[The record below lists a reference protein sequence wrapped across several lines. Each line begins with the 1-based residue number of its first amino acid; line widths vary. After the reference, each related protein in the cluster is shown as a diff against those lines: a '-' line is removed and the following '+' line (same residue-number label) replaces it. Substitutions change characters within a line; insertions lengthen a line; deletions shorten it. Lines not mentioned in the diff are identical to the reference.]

1 MTGDDL
7 KALREKRGLT
17 QTQMAAFVNELTGR
31 RYDKQRLS
39 KWETGKEALPRD
51 VQGRL
56 LLLSLEHPP
65 TEPPRR
71 GTTIA
76 IGLQKGGTAKTATS
90 INVAFLLARAGS
102 RVLLVDADPQ
112 GNATVH
118 VGVPQSD
125 VVALT
130 EAGRVL
136 YHALMGKAALADVI
150 RPTGIAGLDIV
161 PSSIALASADTEL
174 PGNLTNAQTAMAEM
188 LDAVRGDYDFILID
202 CAPNLG
208 AVTINAL
215 TAADYVLIPCQ
226 AEPHAI
232 LGVSAFLDTVARI
245 QRRLNPGLRVL
256 GVLPTMLNARQ
267 TQDRSSLE
275 DIGRL
280 WGSEYRVFPPVPRAT
295 IYAQAAG
302 ANVITLDADIGAPGV
317 ESYAAIA
324 EALLTASGRVRE
336 TVDAA

>member
-1 MTGDDL
+1 MTGDEL

-17 QTQMAAFVNELTGR
+17 QTQMAAVVNDLTGR
-31 RYDKQRLS
+31 KYDKQRLS

-51 VQGRL
+51 VLGRL
-56 LLLSLEHPP
+56 LLLALEQEP
-65 TEPPRR
+65 TQQPRK
-71 GTTIA
+71 GATIA

-90 INVAFLLARAGS
+90 INVAYVLARAGN

-118 VGVPQSD
+118 VGVPQAE

-136 YHALMGKAALADVI
+136 YHALMGKANLADVVQ
-150 RPTGIAGLDIV
+150 PTSVEGLDVV

-188 LDAVRGDYDFILID
+188 LEAVKPNYDYIVID

-215 TAADYVLIPCQ
+215 TAADFVLIPCQ

-232 LGVSAFLDTVARI
+232 LGVNAFLDTVSKI
-245 QRRLNPGLRVL
+245 QRRLNPGLAIL
-256 GVLPTMLNARQ
+256 GILPTMLNHRQ

-275 DIGRL
+275 DIARL
-280 WGSEYRVFPPVPRAT
+280 WGAEYRVFPPVPRAT

-317 ESYAAIA
+317 ESYTAIA
-324 EALLTASGRVRE
+324 GALLKATGRFPE
-336 TVDAA
+336 AADAA

>member
-31 RYDKQRLS
+31 KYDKQRLS

-51 VQGRL
+51 VLGRL
-56 LLLSLEHPP
+56 LLLSLEQPP

-71 GTTIA
+71 GTVIA
-76 IGLQKGGTAKTATS
+76 VGLQKGGTAKTATS
-90 INVAFLLARAGS
+90 INVAFMLARSGN

-118 VGVPQSD
+118 VGVPQAD
-125 VVALT
+125 VVTLT

-136 YHALMGKAALADVI
+136 YHALMGKAKLADVI
-150 RPTGIAGLDIV
+150 RPTGVEGLDVV

-188 LDAVRGDYDFILID
+188 LDAVRGDYDFIMID

-232 LGVSAFLDTVARI
+232 LGVNAFLDTVARI
-245 QRRLNPGLRVL
+245 QRRLNPGLQVL
-256 GVLPTMLNARQ
+256 GVLPTMLNPRQ

-280 WGSEYRVFPPVPRAT
+280 WGTDYRVFPPVPRAT

-324 EALLTASGRVRE
+324 GALLKAAGRIRE
-336 TVDAA
+336 AADAA

>member
-1 MTGDDL
+1 MTGEEL
-7 KALREKRGLT
+7 KALRERRGLT
-17 QTQMAAFVNELTGR
+17 QTQMAAFVNELIGR
-31 RYDKQRLS
+31 KYDKQRLS
-39 KWETGKEALPRD
+39 KWETGKEPLPRD
-51 VQGRL
+51 VLGRL
-56 LLLSLEHPP
+56 LLLALERPA
-65 TEPPRR
+65 TQTPRA

-90 INVAFLLARAGS
+90 INLAFLLARAGN

-118 VGVPQSD
+118 VGVPQAD

-130 EAGRVL
+130 ETGKVL
-136 YHALMGKAALADVI
+136 YHALMGKTTLAEVI
-150 RPTGIAGLDIV
+150 RPTSVPGLDVV

-174 PGNLTNAQTAMAEM
+174 PGNLTNAQTALAEI
-188 LDAVRGDYDFILID
+188 LDGVRANYDVIVID

-215 TAADYVLIPCQ
+215 TAADFVLVPCQ

-232 LGVSAFLDTVARI
+232 LGVSAFLDTVAKI
-245 QRRLNPGLRVL
+245 QRRLNPRLEIL
-256 GVLPTMLNARQ
+256 GILPTMYNPRQ

-275 DIGRL
+275 DIARL
-280 WGSEYRVFPPVPRAT
+280 WGADRRVFPPVPRAT

-324 EALLTASGRVRE
+324 TALLTATGRLGE
-336 TVDAA
+336 TADAA

>member
-1 MTGDDL
+1 MTGEQL
-7 KALREKRGLT
+7 KALRERRGLT

-31 RYDKQRLS
+31 KYDKQRLS

-51 VQGRL
+51 VLGRL
-56 LLLSLEHPP
+56 LLLDLERPESP
-65 TEPPRR
+65 LPRR
-71 GTTIA
+71 GTTVA
-76 IGLQKGGTAKTATS
+76 VGLQKGGTAKTATS
-90 INVAFLLARAGS
+90 INLAFILARAGN

-118 VGVPQSD
+118 VGVPQTD
-125 VVALT
+125 VVSLT
-130 EAGRVL
+130 EAGKVL
-136 YHALMGKAALADVI
+136 YHALMGKTPLDAVI
-150 RPTGIAGLDIV
+150 RPTSVDGLDVV

-174 PGNLTNAQTAMAEM
+174 PGNLTNAQTALAEM
-188 LDAVRGDYDFILID
+188 LDGVRERYDVIVID

-215 TAADYVLIPCQ
+215 TAADYVLVPCQ

-232 LGVSAFLDTVARI
+232 LGVSAFLDTVAKI
-245 QRRLNPGLRVL
+245 QRRLNPRLEVL
-256 GVLPTMLNARQ
+256 GILPTMVNPRQ
-267 TQDRSSLE
+267 TQDRSSLD
-275 DIGRL
+275 DIERL
-280 WGSEYRVFPPVPRAT
+280 WGNDRRVFPPVPRAT

-324 EALLTASGRVRE
+324 AVLLTAMGRLQE

>member
-1 MTGDDL
+1 M
-7 KALREKRGLT
+7 KALRERRGLT
-17 QTQMAAFVNELTGR
+17 QTQMAALVNTLTGR
-31 RYDKQRLS
+31 KYDKQRLS

-51 VQGRL
+51 VLGRL
-56 LLLSLEHPP
+56 LLLELEQPESP
-65 TEPPRR
+65 LPRP
-71 GTTIA
+71 GTTVA
-76 IGLQKGGTAKTATS
+76 VGLQKGGTAKTATS
-90 INVAFLLARAGS
+90 INLAYMLARAGN

-118 VGVPQSD
+118 VGVPQGD

-136 YHALMGKAALADVI
+136 YHALMGKTALDEVI
-150 RPTGIAGLDIV
+150 LATGVEGLDVV

-174 PGNLTNAQTAMAEM
+174 PGNLTNAQTALAEL
-188 LDAVRGDYDFILID
+188 LDGVRARYDVIVID

-215 TAADYVLIPCQ
+215 TAADYVLVPCQ

-232 LGVSAFLDTVARI
+232 LGVSAFLDTVAKI
-245 QRRLNPGLRVL
+245 QRRLNPRLQVL
-256 GVLPTMLNARQ
+256 GILPTMVNPRQ

-275 DIGRL
+275 DIQRL
-280 WGSEYRVFPPVPRAT
+280 WGEDRKVFPPVPRAT

-324 EALLTASGRVRE
+324 TALLTAMGRLQE
-336 TVDAA
+336 TADAA

>member
-1 MTGDDL
+1 MTGEEL
-7 KALREKRGLT
+7 KALRERRGLT

-31 RYDKQRLS
+31 KYDKQRLS
-39 KWETGKEALPRD
+39 KWETGKEAMPRD
-51 VQGRL
+51 VLGRL
-56 LLLSLEHPP
+56 LLLALERPA
-65 TEPPRR
+65 TEAPRA
-71 GTTIA
+71 GTIIA

-90 INVAFLLARAGS
+90 INLAFLLARAGN

-118 VGVPQSD
+118 VGVPQAD

-136 YHALMGKAALADVI
+136 YHALMGKAPLSAVI
-150 RPTGIAGLDIV
+150 RPTGVAGLDVV

-174 PGNLTNAQTAMAEM
+174 PGNLTNAQTALAEL
-188 LDAVRGDYDFILID
+188 LDGVRADYDVIVID

-215 TAADYVLIPCQ
+215 TAADYVLVPCQ

-232 LGVSAFLDTVARI
+232 LGVSAFLDTVAKI
-245 QRRLNPGLRVL
+245 QRRLNPRLEIL
-256 GVLPTMLNARQ
+256 GILPTMVNPRQ
-267 TQDRSSLE
+267 TQDKSSLE
-275 DIGRL
+275 DINRL
-280 WGSEYRVFPPVPRAT
+280 WGAERRVFPPVPRAT

-324 EALLTASGRVRE
+324 TALLTATGRLRE

>member
-1 MTGDDL
+1 M
-7 KALREKRGLT
+7 KALRERRGLT

-31 RYDKQRLS
+31 KYDKQRLS
-39 KWETGKEALPRD
+39 KWETGKEVLPRD
-51 VQGRL
+51 VLGRL
-56 LLLSLEHPP
+56 LLLALERPA
-65 TEPPRR
+65 TVEPRL
-71 GTTIA
+71 GTIIA
-76 IGLQKGGTAKTATS
+76 VGLQKGGTAKTATS
-90 INVAFLLARAGS
+90 INLSFMLARAGN

-118 VGVPQSD
+118 VGVAQAD

-130 EAGRVL
+130 EAGKVL
-136 YHALMGKAALADVI
+136 YHALMGRTPLAEVI
-150 RPTGIAGLDIV
+150 RPTGVAGLDVV

-174 PGNLTNAQTAMAEM
+174 PGNLTNAQTALAEI
-188 LDAVRGDYDFILID
+188 LDGVRAQYDVIVID

-215 TAADYVLIPCQ
+215 TAADYVLVPCQ

-232 LGVSAFLDTVARI
+232 LGVSAFLDTVAKI
-245 QRRLNPGLRVL
+245 QKRLNPRLEVL
-256 GVLPTMLNARQ
+256 GILPTMVNPRQ

-275 DIGRL
+275 DIVRL
-280 WGSEYRVFPPVPRAT
+280 WGAERRVFPPVPRAT

-324 EALLTASGRVRE
+324 TALLTATGRLRE
-336 TVDAA
+336 TADAA

>member
-1 MTGDDL
+1 MTGDEL
-7 KALREKRGLT
+7 KALRERRGLT
-17 QTQMAAFVNELTGR
+17 QTQMAAAVNELTGR
-31 RYDKQRLS
+31 KYDKQRLS

-51 VQGRL
+51 VLGRL
-56 LLLSLEHPP
+56 LLLSLEQPP
-65 TEPPRR
+65 TTAPRS
-71 GTTIA
+71 GTTVA
-76 IGLQKGGTAKTATS
+76 VGLQKGGTAKTATS
-90 INVAFLLARAGS
+90 INVAYMLARTGS

-118 VGVPQSD
+118 VGVPQAD

-136 YHALMGKAALADVI
+136 YHALMGKAALADVVQ
-150 RPTGIAGLDIV
+150 RTAVEGLDIV

-188 LDAVRGDYDFILID
+188 LDAVKSDYDFVVID

-215 TAADYVLIPCQ
+215 TAADHVLVPCQ

-232 LGVSAFLDTVARI
+232 LGVSAFLDTVAKI
-245 QRRLNPGLRVL
+245 QRRLNPRLSLL
-256 GVLPTMLNARQ
+256 GILPTMYNPRQ

-275 DIGRL
+275 DIARL
-280 WGSEYRVFPPVPRAT
+280 WGDEHRVFPPVPRAT

-324 EALLTASGRVRE
+324 AALLKAAGRIRE
-336 TVDAA
+336 TADAA